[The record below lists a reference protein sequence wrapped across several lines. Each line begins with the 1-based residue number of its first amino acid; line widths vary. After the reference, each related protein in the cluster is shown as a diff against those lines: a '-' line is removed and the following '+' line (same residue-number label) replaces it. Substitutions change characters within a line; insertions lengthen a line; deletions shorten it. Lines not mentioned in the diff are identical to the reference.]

1 MRHIF
6 NITTHS
12 GGEVGGED
20 KKATQ
25 VKLLAL
31 VNLFTSDTAA
41 LVFDVNR
48 IEPKFLRTEK

>member
-1 MRHIF
+1 M
-6 NITTHS
+6 
-12 GGEVGGED
+12 GGED